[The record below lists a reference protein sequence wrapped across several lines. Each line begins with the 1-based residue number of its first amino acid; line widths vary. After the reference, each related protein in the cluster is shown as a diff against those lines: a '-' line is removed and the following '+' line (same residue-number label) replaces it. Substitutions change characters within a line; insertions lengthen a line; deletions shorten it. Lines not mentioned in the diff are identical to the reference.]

1 MRDILIIVFAFGLAS
16 LFSAGSCD
24 PNNKDIF
31 NTEVVRLK
39 GQLSNNTDT
48 ININDTLIF
57 TLTLPLTINGTTQN
71 VTVNNVQEGFYYL
84 KVQKFDT
91 VTKRAKIILPADP
104 EAVYFVNPGS
114 QSNAAINLQTNIQ
127 PYTSKFHLIPKE
139 GGLFYLEVVGQP
151 GRLKVNGNYEARLI
165 VNFDVINKH
174 HEMMSRYLGND
185 WLNGIR
191 QLDTEGFG
199 FYVFAVK

>member
-1 MRDILIIVFAFGLAS
+1 MKDILIFVFALVLVS

-31 NTEVVRLK
+31 NTEVVKLK
-39 GQLSNNTDT
+39 GQLNNNSDT

-57 TLTLPLTINGTTQN
+57 TLNLPLTVNGTTQN
-71 VTVNNVQEGFYYL
+71 VAVSNVQEGFYYL
-84 KVQKFDT
+84 VVQKFDT

-104 EAVYFVNPGS
+104 EAVYFVNPGN
-114 QSNAAINLQTNIQ
+114 QTNAAIHFRKDFQ
-127 PYTSKFHLIPKE
+127 PFISKFHLIPKE

-191 QLDTEGFG
+191 QLDAEGFG